1 MDVRPIVAGTV
12 GDLRGVAFG
21 PTGDLREGDFSLGS
35 RLPSLVGD
43 TRLSLPRG
51 CLAGDTGS
59 GSRGEIWWEARAERS
74 EPQLSRR
81 SPGEVD
87 STSWANL
94 GRGSDIG
101 SADAEV
107 LRWLASLTG
116 AAS

>member
-1 MDVRPIVAGTV
+1 MGAGAASGGKIVDVRPIVAGTV

-94 GRGSDIG
+94 EIRGVIF
-101 SADAEV
+101 V
-107 LRWLASLTG
+107 F
-116 AAS
+116 